1 MCPLSPTLTIIT
13 CLLVLYLSSWWLKLS
28 LDCSAD
34 ISQCWLQNSY
44 RLEFAQYRTSQK
56 NMNKFTCDF
65 LLGTS
70 PILEF
75 QLVIIWVSCW
85 AKKTPMK
92 STIFRC
98 PEHRIMRCPEWVRN
112 TFTLSMPRREQS
124 ITKSAILLLSQNT
137 PFCFCHILRHFSL
150 SQNPPFCLSQNPP
163 FCFVTKLVIC
173 FCHKIRHF
181 VFVTYSTQPFCLC
194 HKIRHFVFV
203 TKSVFFVLSQIRHFF
218 CPKSANFV
226 FITKSESANLFLS

>member
-1 MCPLSPTLTIIT
+1 
-13 CLLVLYLSSWWLKLS
+13 
-28 LDCSAD
+28 
-34 ISQCWLQNSY
+34 
-44 RLEFAQYRTSQK
+44 
-56 NMNKFTCDF
+56 MNKFTCDF

-98 PEHRIMRCPEWVRN
+98 PEHRIMRCPEWIRN

-150 SQNPPFCLSQNPP
+150 SQNPPFL
-163 FCFVTKLVIC
+163 
-173 FCHKIRHF
+173 FCHKAVIFLSKIR
-181 VFVTYSTQPFCLC
+181 QFCFY
-194 HKIRHFVFV
+194 HKIRLVYD
-203 TKSVFFVLSQIRHFF
+203 
-218 CPKSANFV
+218 
-226 FITKSESANLFLS
+226 